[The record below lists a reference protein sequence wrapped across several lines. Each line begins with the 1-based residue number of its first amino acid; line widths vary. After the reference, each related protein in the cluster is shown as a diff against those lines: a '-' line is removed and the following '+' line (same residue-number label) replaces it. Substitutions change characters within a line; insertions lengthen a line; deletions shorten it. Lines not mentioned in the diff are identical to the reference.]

1 MPGLFLLREVK
12 KMADNYDGYYED
24 RVPDDDGKVNTDFDK
39 SVIKKIAVIVLAA
52 AVVITLSVLAMKY
65 L

>member
-1 MPGLFLLREVK
+1 
-12 KMADNYDGYYED
+12 MADNYDGYYED
-24 RVPDDDGKVNTDFDK
+24 RVPDDDGKVNTVFDK

-52 AVVITLSVLAMKY
+52 AVVITLSVFAMKY

>member
-1 MPGLFLLREVK
+1 
-12 KMADNYDGYYED
+12 MADNYDGYYED